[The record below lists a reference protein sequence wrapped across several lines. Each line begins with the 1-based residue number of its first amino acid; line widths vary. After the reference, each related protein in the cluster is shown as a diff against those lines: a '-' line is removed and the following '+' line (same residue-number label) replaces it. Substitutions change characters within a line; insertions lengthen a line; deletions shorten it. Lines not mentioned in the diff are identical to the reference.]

1 MLALR
6 KMGRKY
12 TSTKSKPLSPL
23 YHFEMASFYH
33 SEQSMMR
40 SYEALVQW
48 VPILKDLSD
57 QGDAESLEMLYK
69 NVSFHPMTT

>member
-1 MLALR
+1 
-6 KMGRKY
+6 
-12 TSTKSKPLSPL
+12 
-23 YHFEMASFYH
+23 MASFYH